1 MSEMYDQKSMVIPSK
16 EFVHRSGL
24 HHSRLALSLAHCGAS
39 SAGRG
44 ANAALTAERLG
55 MVSPK
60 EFVQRRGLHHSRLA
74 LSLAHGGASSAGRG
88 ADAALTAGVTQL
100 RHGPHSRE
108 G

>member
-1 MSEMYDQKSMVIPSK
+1 
-16 EFVHRSGL
+16 
-24 HHSRLALSLAHCGAS
+24 
-39 SAGRG
+39 
-44 ANAALTAERLG
+44 

-60 EFVQRRGLHHSRLA
+60 EFMQRRGLHHSRLA